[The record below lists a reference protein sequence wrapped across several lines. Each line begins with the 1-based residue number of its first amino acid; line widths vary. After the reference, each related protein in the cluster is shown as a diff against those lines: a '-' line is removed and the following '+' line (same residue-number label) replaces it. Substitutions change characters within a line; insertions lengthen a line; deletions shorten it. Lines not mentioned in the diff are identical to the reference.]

1 MGVEVKSL
9 YVYPIKSCGGIS
21 VAEAPI
27 CSTGFRWDRQWVVV
41 NSKGKAYTQRVE
53 PKLALVQTQL
63 PHEAFSLNYQ
73 PNSHSFLEIK
83 APGMQ
88 VLKVP
93 LVKSNSSA
101 ENVVDGISVWEWN
114 GSAFDE
120 GAAAAQ
126 WFSNYLGSP
135 ARLVRFNHV
144 SGVRKVEADY
154 APGYNVM
161 FADMYP
167 FLLLSQ
173 GSMDALNARLKESV
187 PVNRFRPNIV
197 VDGCEAF
204 SEDGWREM
212 KINKATFKGVKLC
225 SRCKIPTINQE
236 TGKAASSEP
245 TDTLRAFRSDKAL
258 RPNNSNKG
266 KVYFGQNM
274 VCTDSLATKPGNGKT
289 VKVGDALN
297 VLQITASPAA

>member
-1 MGVEVKSL
+1 
-9 YVYPIKSCGGIS
+9 
-21 VAEAPI
+21 
-27 CSTGFRWDRQWVVV
+27 
-41 NSKGKAYTQRVE
+41 
-53 PKLALVQTQL
+53 
-63 PHEAFSLNYQ
+63 
-73 PNSHSFLEIK
+73 
-83 APGMQ
+83 MQ

-135 ARLVRFNHV
+135 ARLVRFNH
-144 SGVRKVEADY
+144 GVRKVEADY